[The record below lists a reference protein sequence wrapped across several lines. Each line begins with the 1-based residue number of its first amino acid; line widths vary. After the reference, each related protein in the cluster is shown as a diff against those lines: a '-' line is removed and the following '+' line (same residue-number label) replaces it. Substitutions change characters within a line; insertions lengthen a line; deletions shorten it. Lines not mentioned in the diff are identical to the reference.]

1 MIDINLI
8 NLVNTRK
15 WKKDFL
21 GIDITPTPPPR
32 NCVVLEESFSEIL
45 VSEVSNLE
53 IFENSPFLNFLKVNY
68 TYGFFDVK
76 EVKL

>member
-21 GIDITPTPPPR
+21 GIDITPTPR